1 MKQVMMMT
9 SKPLIEKIP
18 YRKTVWIKNFAKT
31 VTTTT
36 LVSSGIGL
44 IITGLTTRMQN
55 KGYSDA
61 ELIIGV
67 LCIIIALIIVSI
79 IDLWAEKK
87 KKEELEI
94 IEKHT
99 NEKINNL
106 AKLVAEEKVLD
117 YLREIEEAK
126 IED

>member
-87 KKEELEI
+87 KK
-94 IEKHT
+94 
-99 NEKINNL
+99 NL
-106 AKLVAEEKVLD
+106 IFIQNIL
-117 YLREIEEAK
+117 
-126 IED
+126 